1 MENLHVLV
9 CHLDLPCHPERMRG
23 TYKANARGLQSA
35 ARDLMS
41 PRRQEGQKTPTFGN
55 KFKHNRFK

>member
-23 TYKANARGLQSA
+23 TSKAQQGAKNPYLWEQIQTQS
-35 ARDLMS
+35 
-41 PRRQEGQKTPTFGN
+41 F
-55 KFKHNRFK
+55 